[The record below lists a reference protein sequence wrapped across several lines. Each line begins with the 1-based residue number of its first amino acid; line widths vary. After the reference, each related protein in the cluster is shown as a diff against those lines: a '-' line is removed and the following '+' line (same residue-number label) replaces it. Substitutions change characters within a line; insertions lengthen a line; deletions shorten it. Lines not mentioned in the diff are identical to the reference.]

1 MESILHLLFLL
12 QFLPLLSSSE
22 SYNPQVKYFINCGS
36 ASNVELESPRIFVGD
51 KNSNPS
57 FSVGKSNSVQNE
69 NPLPDIS
76 PLYHTARTYTK
87 IFRYMLDINQ
97 TGSYLVRLHFF
108 SFSFKK
114 THLIDAL
121 FNVSASNF
129 SLLSNFSVRNSST
142 GFPVIKEFFL
152 PIAKGNFD
160 IYFIP
165 ADETRFAF
173 VNAIE
178 AFLLPPHFFIDD
190 PTAIPPLRTTD
201 GALRT
206 LYRINVGGP
215 QVNDTL
221 WRNWVPDDDYLTFP
235 SLVKTYSYDGE
246 LQESR
251 QGRFVV
257 KEIAPDT
264 VYKTF
269 KNTSIDNNGP
279 SNIPNITWRFNVSKE
294 ARHLVR
300 VHVCD
305 LVSPSPGTVSF
316 YLNISANIREV
327 IDPNSYGF
335 SEMRTPLFYD
345 YMVSPDDSGYMSFSI
360 APNETSI
367 KKVAFLNGLEIME
380 FLGSSTIN
388 MPVEH
393 ERRKHL
399 ALIIGSAGGVALIL
413 VLILVLSLCL
423 RLKRL
428 KPVKDLILKNEF
440 LYGRGRSPSMT
451 TERTENASIVTNL
464 NLKLKMSLAE
474 ILAATENFN
483 PNLLIGEGGFGKVYK
498 GTLESGMK
506 VAVKRSDSSHG
517 QGLPEFQAEIMVL
530 SRIQHRHL
538 VSLVGYCDEG
548 LEMILV
554 YEFMEKGTLRDHL
567 YDRKECLKNPSAETA
582 FTWKQRLEIC
592 IGSAK
597 GLHYLHTGPDG
608 GIIHRDVKST
618 NILLDEHYVAKVA
631 DFGLSQSGMFDS
643 DHISTSLKGSFGY
656 LDPEYFRTLQLT
668 NKSDV
673 YSFGVILLEVL
684 CARPPIVN
692 SKQREE
698 INLAEWGMFWRKEG
712 QLEKIIDPLL
722 VGHINR
728 NSLRKFGEIAEKCL
742 KPRGD
747 DRPNMLDVCWDLE
760 YALQLQQTPAHRE
773 AHEDSTTT
781 AASTDLALPLM
792 QNLNYNMFPVDDYSD
807 TTASAVF
814 SQLRVNDSR

>member
-36 ASNVELESPRIFVGD
+36 DSNVDLVGPRNFVGD

-57 FSVGKSNSVQNE
+57 FCVGKSNYVRNK
-69 NPLPDIS
+69 NPLPGIS
-76 PLYHTARTYTK
+76 PLYNTARIYTK
-87 IFRYMLDINQ
+87 IFRYMLNITQ
-97 TGSYLVRLHFF
+97 TGSYLIRLHFF
-108 SFSFKK
+108 PFSFKK
-114 THLIDAL
+114 THLDDAL

-129 SLLSNFSVRNSST
+129 PLLSNFSVRSSST
-142 GFPVIKEFFL
+142 EFPVIKEFFL
-152 PIAKGNFD
+152 TIAKGNFN

-165 ADETRFAF
+165 ADETHFAF

-178 AFLLPPHFFIDD
+178 AFLLPQNFFIVND
-190 PTAIPPLRTTD
+190 TAIPTLRTTD

-221 WRNWVPDDDYLTFP
+221 WRNWVPDDDYLTFGSSEQAP
-235 SLVKTYSYDGE
+235 CNGE
-246 LQESR
+246 PQESR
-251 QGRFVV
+251 QRLVV
-257 KEIAPDT
+257 TDIAPDA
-264 VYKTF
+264 VYKTC
-269 KNTSIDNNGP
+269 KKVSIDNNGP

-294 ARHLVR
+294 ARHFVR
-300 VHVCD
+300 LHVCD
-305 LVSPSPGTVSF
+305 FFSQPLDTVKFDLDISPNFS
-316 YLNISANIREV
+316 EV
-327 IDPNSYGF
+327 IDPNSDGYRETG
-335 SEMRTPLFYD
+335 TPLFYD
-345 YMVSPDDSGYMSFSI
+345 YVVSSDDSGYMSFSI
-360 APNETSI
+360 APKENSV

-380 FLGSSTIN
+380 FVGNSTFEV
-388 MPVEH
+388 PVEH
-393 ERRKHL
+393 ETRKHI
-399 ALIIGSAGGVALIL
+399 ALKIGLAGGAALIL
-413 VLILVLSLCL
+413 VLILLLSICL
-423 RLKRL
+423 RLRRL
-428 KPVKDLILKNEF
+428 KPIKPLILKNEF
-440 LYGRGRSPSMT
+440 LCGRGRSPSST
-451 TERTENASIVTNL
+451 TKRTENASIVTSL
-464 NLKLKMSLAE
+464 NLKLKMSLVE

-483 PNLLIGEGGFGKVYK
+483 PKLLIGEGGFGKVYK

-517 QGLPEFQAEIMVL
+517 QGLPEFQTEIMIL

-554 YEFMEKGTLRDHL
+554 YEFMENGTLRDHL
-567 YDRKECLKNPSAETA
+567 YDRKECLKNPSAETEL
-582 FTWKQRLEIC
+582 TWKQRLEIC

-608 GIIHRDVKST
+608 GIFHRDVKST

-631 DFGLSQSGMFDS
+631 DFGLSQSGMPDP
-643 DHISTSLKGSFGY
+643 DHISMSLKGSFGY

-673 YSFGVILLEVL
+673 YSFGVVLLEVL

-698 INLAEWGMFWRKEG
+698 INLAEWGMFWQKEG

-722 VGHINR
+722 VGHINQ
-728 NSLRKFGEIAEKCL
+728 NSLRKFGEITEKCL
-742 KPRGD
+742 KPQGA

-781 AASTDLALPLM
+781 AASTDLALPPM
-792 QNLNYNMFPVDDYSD
+792 QNLSYNMFPVDDYSD
-807 TTASAVF
+807 FNSICSVF
-814 SQLRVNDSR
+814 PTKS

>member
-36 ASNVELESPRIFVGD
+36 ASKVDLVSPRIFVGD
-51 KNSNPS
+51 KKSNPS
-57 FSVGKSNSVQNE
+57 FSVGKSNYVQNKK
-69 NPLPDIS
+69 PLTHIS
-76 PLYHTARTYTK
+76 ELYHTARIHTK
-87 IFRYMLDINQ
+87 IFRYMLTITQ

-108 SFSFKK
+108 PFSFKK
-114 THLIDAL
+114 THLADAV

-129 SLLSNFSVRNSST
+129 SLLSNFSVRNNST
-142 GFPVIKEFFL
+142 EFPVIKEFFL
-152 PIAKGNFD
+152 TISEGNFD

-165 ADETRFAF
+165 ADETHFAF

-178 AFLLPPHFFIDD
+178 AFLLPPDFFIDD
-190 PTAIPPLRTTD
+190 PTAISPLRTKD

-206 LYRINVGGP
+206 LYRINVGGS
-215 QVNDTL
+215 QVTDTL

-235 SLVKTYSYDGE
+235 SSATTYSYDGE

-257 KEIAPDT
+257 KEIAPDV
-264 VYKTF
+264 VYNTF
-269 KNTSIDNNGP
+269 KNMSIDNNGP

-316 YLNISANIREV
+316 YLNISANFSEM
-327 IDPNSYGF
+327 IDPNSQGF
-335 SEMRTPLFYD
+335 SEMRIPLFYD
-345 YMVSPDDSGYMSFSI
+345 YVVSSDDSGYMSFSI
-360 APNETSI
+360 TPNETSI

-380 FLGSSTIN
+380 FLGNSTIK

-399 ALIIGSAGGVALIL
+399 ALMIGSAGGVALIL
-413 VLILVLSLCL
+413 
-423 RLKRL
+423 
-428 KPVKDLILKNEF
+428 F
-440 LYGRGRSPSMT
+440 LYGRGRSPSST

-483 PNLLIGEGGFGKVYK
+483 PKLLIGEGGFGKVYK

-517 QGLPEFQAEIMVL
+517 QGLPEFQTEIMVL

-538 VSLVGYCDEG
+538 VSLVGYCNEG

-567 YDRKECLKNPSAETA
+567 YDRKECLKNPSAETE

-597 GLHYLHTGPDG
+597 GLHYLHTGGKASPVSADNSCFTSG
-608 GIIHRDVKST
+608 GEPS
-618 NILLDEHYVAKVA
+618 Y
-631 DFGLSQSGMFDS
+631 
-643 DHISTSLKGSFGY
+643 
-656 LDPEYFRTLQLT
+656 
-668 NKSDV
+668 
-673 YSFGVILLEVL
+673 
-684 CARPPIVN
+684 
-692 SKQREE
+692 
-698 INLAEWGMFWRKEG
+698 
-712 QLEKIIDPLL
+712 
-722 VGHINR
+722 
-728 NSLRKFGEIAEKCL
+728 
-742 KPRGD
+742 
-747 DRPNMLDVCWDLE
+747 
-760 YALQLQQTPAHRE
+760 
-773 AHEDSTTT
+773 
-781 AASTDLALPLM
+781 
-792 QNLNYNMFPVDDYSD
+792 
-807 TTASAVF
+807 
-814 SQLRVNDSR
+814 

>member
-251 QGRFVV
+251 QG
-257 KEIAPDT
+257 
-264 VYKTF
+264 
-269 KNTSIDNNGP
+269 
-279 SNIPNITWRFNVSKE
+279 
-294 ARHLVR
+294 
-300 VHVCD
+300 
-305 LVSPSPGTVSF
+305 SPSPGTVSF

-643 DHISTSLKGSFGY
+643 DHISTSLK
-656 LDPEYFRTLQLT
+656 
-668 NKSDV
+668 
-673 YSFGVILLEVL
+673 VL

-742 KPRGD
+742 KPRGA

-773 AHEDSTTT
+773 AHENSTTT